1 MIGRNLELARFLPL
15 DVSVTTIAPSRLD
28 REIDELAAISAHPA
42 PAVTRVLFSPEDLAA
57 RQWLTALA
65 RDAGF
70 HVRADPAGNLFIR
83 WEGNEPCLPAIATGS
98 HIDAIPNAGKYDGVV
113 GVLGGLEAM
122 RQLKEN
128 GHVPKRSIE
137 LILFTAEEPTRF
149 GIGCLGSRLMAGT
162 TSPDEARALR
172 DAEGRSL
179 EELREAAGC
188 RGDLGAVKLSTGAYQ
203 AFIELHIE
211 QGPLLE
217 AEEIDIGVVEK
228 IAAPS
233 AFRLLLKGSGGHAG
247 AVLMKDRRDA
257 FLAAAEI
264 ALLVEKAAL
273 ESGSPDTVGTAGL
286 VEVKPGAINSIPCD
300 VKMEVDFRDTD
311 REARDKALAR
321 IGDGT
326 HAICKRRGIEID
338 WQVINQDPPA
348 LCDPSLVALAE
359 GKAAAAGLSH
369 RRMISRA
376 YHDSL
381 FMARVCPVT
390 MIFIPCFKGYSH
402 RPDEFSSPEAIAK
415 GVVVLKACLEEL
427 SVR

>member
-1 MIGRNLELARFLPL
+1 MPFDGM
-15 DVSVTTIAPSRLD
+15 VTKVEASRLD

-42 PAVTRVLFSPEDLAA
+42 PAVTRVLFSPEDLSA
-57 RQWLTALA
+57 REWLTVLA
-65 RDAGF
+65 KEAGF
-70 HVRADPAGNLFIR
+70 QVRQDPVGNLFIR
-83 WEGNEPCLPAIATGS
+83 WEGSEPCLPAVATGS
-98 HIDAIPNAGKYDGVV
+98 HTDAIPNAGKYDGVV

-122 RQLKEN
+122 RLLKEA

-137 LILFTAEEPTRF
+137 LIMFTAEEPTRF

-162 TSPDEARALR
+162 TSPDEARVLR
-172 DAEGRSL
+172 DREGHSLDDLRS
-179 EELREAAGC
+179 AAGC
-188 RGDLGAVKLSTGAYQ
+188 RGDLGAVKLSTGAYK
-203 AFIELHIE
+203 AFVELHIE

-217 AEEIDIGVVEK
+217 QEGIDIGVVEK

-233 AFRLLLKGSGGHAG
+233 AFRLLLKGQGGHAG
-247 AVLMKDRRDA
+247 AVLMPERKDA

-273 ESGSPDTVGTAGL
+273 GSGSPDTVGTTGL

-311 REARDKALAR
+311 KEARDKALAR

-326 HAICKRRGIEID
+326 HAICRRRGVEID

-348 LCDPSLVALAE
+348 KCDPSLVALVEA
-359 GKAAAAGLSH
+359 KAAAAKCTH
-369 RRMISRA
+369 MRMISRA

-381 FMARVCPVT
+381 FMARVCPTV
-390 MIFIPCFKGYSH
+390 MIFIPCYKGYSH
-402 RPDEFSSPEAIAK
+402 RPDEYSSPEAIAK
-415 GVVVLKACLEEL
+415 GVEVLAGCLRDL
-427 SVR
+427 SSR

>member
-1 MIGRNLELARFLPL
+1 MST
-15 DVSVTTIAPSRLD
+15 VSRSRLD

-42 PAVTRVLFSPEDLAA
+42 PAVTRVLFSAEDLKA
-57 RQWLTALA
+57 REWLTGLA
-65 RDAGF
+65 KEAGF
-70 HVRADPAGNLFIR
+70 HVRQDPVGNLFIR
-83 WEGNEPCLPAIATGS
+83 WEGSEPCLPAVATGS
-98 HIDAIPNAGKYDGVV
+98 HTDAIPNAGKYDGVV

-122 RQLKEN
+122 RKLKAA
-128 GHVPKRSIE
+128 GHEPKRSIE
-137 LILFTAEEPTRF
+137 LIMFTAEEPTRF

-172 DAEGRSL
+172 DSEGQSL
-179 EELREAAGC
+179 EELRSAAGC
-188 RGDLGAVKLSTGAYQ
+188 TGNLGAVKLSTGAYR

-211 QGPLLE
+211 QGPHLE
-217 AEEIDIGVVEK
+217 LEQLDIGIVEK

-233 AFRLLLKGSGGHAG
+233 AFRLLLKGAGGHAG
-247 AVLMKDRRDA
+247 AVLMPGRKDA

-264 ALLVEKAAL
+264 ALLVERAAL
-273 ESGSPDTVGTAGL
+273 ESGSPDTVGTTGL

-300 VKMEVDFRDTD
+300 VKMEVDFRDTN

-326 HAICKRRGIEID
+326 HAICKRRGVEIN

-348 LCDPSLVALAE
+348 LCEPSLVKLVEA
-359 GKAAAAGLSH
+359 KAVAAGYSTC
-369 RRMISRA
+369 RMISRA

-381 FMARVCPVT
+381 FMARLCPTT

-402 RPDEFSSPEAIAK
+402 RPDEYSSPQAIAK
-415 GVVVLKACLEEL
+415 GVAVLAECLKEL
-427 SVR
+427 SAL

>member
-1 MIGRNLELARFLPL
+1 M
-15 DVSVTTIAPSRLD
+15 VTKVEASRLD

-42 PAVTRVLFSPEDLAA
+42 PAVTRVLFSPEDLSA
-57 RQWLTALA
+57 REWLTVLA
-65 RDAGF
+65 KEAGF
-70 HVRADPAGNLFIR
+70 QVRQDPVGNLFIR
-83 WEGNEPCLPAIATGS
+83 WEGSEPCLPAVATGS
-98 HIDAIPNAGKYDGVV
+98 HTDAIPNAGKYDGVV

-122 RQLKEN
+122 RLLKEA

-137 LILFTAEEPTRF
+137 LIMFTAEEPTRF

-162 TSPDEARALR
+162 TSPDEARVLR
-172 DAEGRSL
+172 DREGHSLDDLRS
-179 EELREAAGC
+179 AAGC
-188 RGDLGAVKLSTGAYQ
+188 RGDLGAVKLSTGAYK
-203 AFIELHIE
+203 AFVELHIE

-217 AEEIDIGVVEK
+217 QEGIDIGVVEK

-233 AFRLLLKGSGGHAG
+233 AFRLLLKGQGGHAG
-247 AVLMKDRRDA
+247 AVLMPERKDA

-273 ESGSPDTVGTAGL
+273 GSGSPDTVGTTGL

-311 REARDKALAR
+311 KEARDKALAR

-326 HAICKRRGIEID
+326 HAICRRRGVEID

-348 LCDPSLVALAE
+348 KCDPSLVALVEA
-359 GKAAAAGLSH
+359 KAAAAKCTH
-369 RRMISRA
+369 MRMISRA

-381 FMARVCPVT
+381 FMARVCPTV
-390 MIFIPCFKGYSH
+390 MIFIPCYKGYSH
-402 RPDEFSSPEAIAK
+402 RPDEYSSPEAIAK
-415 GVVVLKACLEEL
+415 GVEVLAGCLRDL
-427 SVR
+427 SSR

>member
-1 MIGRNLELARFLPL
+1 MPFAGM
-15 DVSVTTIAPSRLD
+15 VTKLSPSRLD

-42 PAVTRVLFSPEDLAA
+42 PAVTRLLFSPEDLSA
-57 RQWLTALA
+57 REWLTVLA
-65 RDAGF
+65 KEAGF
-70 HVRADPAGNLFIR
+70 YVRQDPVGNMFIR
-83 WEGNEPCLPAIATGS
+83 WEGSEPCLPAVATGS
-98 HIDAIPNAGKYDGVV
+98 HTDAIPNAGKYDGVV

-122 RQLKEN
+122 RVLKES

-137 LILFTAEEPTRF
+137 LIMFTSEEPTRF

-162 TSPDEARALR
+162 TSPEQAQALR
-172 DAEGRSL
+172 DGEGRSL
-179 EELREAAGC
+179 DELREAAGC
-188 RGDLGAVKLSTGAYQ
+188 RGNLGAVKLSTGAYK
-203 AFIELHIE
+203 AFVELHIE

-217 AEEIDIGVVEK
+217 EAGVDIGVVEK

-233 AFRLLLKGSGGHAG
+233 AFRLLLKGQGGHAG
-247 AVLMKDRRDA
+247 AVLMPQRKDA
-257 FLAAAEI
+257 FMAAAEI

-273 ESGSPDTVGTAGL
+273 ESGSPDTVGTTGL

-311 REARDKALAR
+311 KEARDKSLAR

-326 HAICKRRGIEID
+326 HAICRRRGIEID

-348 LCDPSLVALAE
+348 KCDPGLVALVEEQAKE
-359 GKAAAAGLSH
+359 AGCTH
-369 RRMISRA
+369 QRMISRA

-381 FMARVCPVT
+381 FMARVCPTV

-402 RPDEFSSPEAIAK
+402 RPDEYSSPEAIAK
-415 GVVVLKACLEEL
+415 GVQVLAGCLKEL
-427 SVR
+427 SAK

>member
-1 MIGRNLELARFLPL
+1 MKM
-15 DVSVTTIAPSRLD
+15 VSRLD

-42 PAVTRVLFSPEDLAA
+42 PAVTRVLFSPEDLGA
-57 RQWLTALA
+57 REWLTVLA
-65 RDAGF
+65 KEAGF
-70 HVRADPAGNLFIR
+70 HVRQDPVGNLFIR
-83 WEGNEPCLPAIATGS
+83 WEGSEPCLPAVATGS
-98 HIDAIPNAGKYDGVV
+98 HTDAIPNAGKYDGVV

-122 RQLKEN
+122 RVLKEA

-137 LILFTAEEPTRF
+137 LIMFTSEEPTRF

-162 TSPDEARALR
+162 TSPEEARALR
-172 DAEGRSL
+172 DSEGRSL
-179 EELREAAGC
+179 DDLRATAGC
-188 RGDLGAVKLSTGAYQ
+188 RGDLGAVKLSTGAYR
-203 AFIELHIE
+203 AFVELHIE

-217 AEEIDIGVVEK
+217 KEGIDIGVVEK

-247 AVLMKDRRDA
+247 AVLMPGRKDA

-273 ESGSPDTVGTAGL
+273 ESGSPDTVGTTGL

-311 REARDKALAR
+311 KEARDKALAR

-326 HAICKRRGIEID
+326 HAICKRRGVEID

-348 LCDPSLVALAE
+348 KCDPSLVALVEA
-359 GKAAAAGLSH
+359 KAAAAKCTH
-369 RRMISRA
+369 MRMISRA

-381 FMARVCPVT
+381 FMARVSPTV
-390 MIFIPCFKGYSH
+390 MIFIPCYKGYSH
-402 RPDEFSSPEAIAK
+402 RPDEYSSPEAITK
-415 GVVVLKACLEEL
+415 GVEVLAGCLKEL
-427 SVR
+427 SLK

>member
-1 MIGRNLELARFLPL
+1 MSTAC
-15 DVSVTTIAPSRLD
+15 PSRLD

-57 RQWLTALA
+57 REWLAGKA
-65 RDAGF
+65 REAGF
-70 HVRADPAGNLFIR
+70 QLRQDPVGNLFIR
-83 WEGNEPCLPAIATGS
+83 WEGSEPCLPAVATGS
-98 HIDAIPNAGKYDGVV
+98 HTDAIPNAGKYDGVV

-122 RQLKEN
+122 RQLKEA
-128 GHVPKRSIE
+128 GHLPRHSLE
-137 LILFTAEEPTRF
+137 LIMFTSEEPTRF

-162 TSPDEARALR
+162 ITAGEAQALR
-172 DAEGRSL
+172 DPDGRSL
-179 EELREAAGC
+179 DELRAAAGC
-188 RGDLGAVKLSTGAYQ
+188 GGDLGAVKVSTGAYK

-217 AEEIDIGVVEK
+217 ERGIDIGVVEK

-247 AVLMKDRRDA
+247 AVLMPDRRDA

-264 ALLVEKAAL
+264 ALLVEQAAL
-273 ESGSPDTVGTAGL
+273 ESGSKDTVGTTGL

-311 REARDKALAR
+311 QEARDRALAK
-321 IGDGT
+321 IGQG
-326 HAICKRRGIEID
+326 ARAVCKRRGVEID

-348 LCDPSLVALAE
+348 LCERSLVALAE
-359 GKAAAAGLSH
+359 DKAAAAGFSH
-369 RRMISRA
+369 DRMVSRA

-381 FMARVCPVT
+381 FMARFCPTT
-390 MIFIPCFKGYSH
+390 MIFIPCHKGYSH
-402 RPDEFSSPEAIAK
+402 RPDEFSSPHAIAK
-415 GVVVLKACLEEL
+415 GVAVLKECLKEL
-427 SVR
+427 SR

>member
-1 MIGRNLELARFLPL
+1 MNAIP
-15 DVSVTTIAPSRLD
+15 RLD
-28 REIDELAAISAHPA
+28 REIDELASISAHPA
-42 PAVTRVLFSPEDLAA
+42 PAVTRVLFSAEDIAA
-57 RQWLTALA
+57 RQWLTAKA
-65 RDAGF
+65 KEAGF
-70 HVRADPAGNLFIR
+70 FVRTDPAGNLFIR
-83 WEGNEPCLPAIATGS
+83 WEGDEPCLPAVATGS
-98 HIDAIPNAGKYDGVV
+98 HTDAIPNAGKYDGVV

-122 RQLKEN
+122 RQLKEA
-128 GHVPKRSIE
+128 GHAPKRSIE
-137 LILFTAEEPTRF
+137 LIMFTSEEPTRF

-172 DAEGRSL
+172 DPDGRSL
-179 EELREAAGC
+179 DELREAAGC
-188 RGDLGAVKLSTGAYQ
+188 RGDLGAVKVSSLAYT
-203 AFIELHIE
+203 AFVELHIE

-217 AEEIDIGVVEK
+217 AAQLDIGVVEK

-264 ALLVEKAAL
+264 ALLVERAAI
-273 ESGSPDTVGTAGL
+273 ESGSPDTVGTCGL

-300 VKMEVDFRDTD
+300 VKMEVDFRDTN
-311 REARDKALAR
+311 REARDKALGK

-326 HAICKRRGIEID
+326 REICKRRGIEID

-348 LCDPSLVALAE
+348 ICEPTLVALAE
-359 GKAAAAGLSH
+359 SKAKGAGFSCQ
-369 RRMISRA
+369 RMISRA

-381 FMARVCPVT
+381 FMARICPTT
-390 MIFIPCFKGYSH
+390 MIFIPCYKGYSH
-402 RPDEFSSPEAIAK
+402 RPDEYSSPEAIAK
-415 GVVVLKACLEEL
+415 GVEVLKECLKEL

>member
-1 MIGRNLELARFLPL
+1 M
-15 DVSVTTIAPSRLD
+15 TTNAPSRLD

-42 PAVTRVLFSPEDLAA
+42 PAVTRVLFSGEDLAA
-57 RQWLTALA
+57 RQWLTVLA
-65 RDAGF
+65 KEAGF
-70 HVRADPAGNLFIR
+70 HVRTDPAGNLFIR
-83 WEGNEPCLPAIATGS
+83 WEGEEPCLPAVATGS
-98 HIDAIPNAGKYDGVV
+98 HTDAIPNAGKYDGVV

-122 RQLKEN
+122 RQLKEA
-128 GHVPKRSIE
+128 GHRPKRSIE
-137 LILFTAEEPTRF
+137 LIMFTAEEPTRF

-162 TSPDEARALR
+162 TTPDQARALR
-172 DAEGRSL
+172 DADGRSL
-179 EELREAAGC
+179 DELREVAGC
-188 RGDLGAVKLSTGAYQ
+188 RGDLGAVKLSSMAYS

-217 AEEIDIGVVEK
+217 EERLDIGIVEK

-247 AVLMKDRRDA
+247 AVLMKDRCDA

-273 ESGSPDTVGTAGL
+273 ESGSPDTVGTCGL

-311 REARDKALAR
+311 KEARDKALAR
-321 IGDGT
+321 IGEGAHD
-326 HAICKRRGIEID
+326 ICRKRGIAID

-348 LCDPSLVALAE
+348 ICDPALVALAE
-359 GKAAAAGLSH
+359 SKAVGVGLKH

-381 FMARVCPVT
+381 FMARVCPTT
-390 MIFIPCFKGYSH
+390 MIFIPCHKGYSH
-402 RPDEFSSPEAIAK
+402 RPDEYSSPQAIAR
-415 GVVVLKACLEEL
+415 GVAVLKACLEEL
-427 SVR
+427 SRR

>member
-1 MIGRNLELARFLPL
+1 MTAIP
-15 DVSVTTIAPSRLD
+15 RLD
-28 REIDELAAISAHPA
+28 REIDELAAMSEHPA
-42 PAVTRVLFSPEDLAA
+42 PAVTRVLFSQEDLAA
-57 RQWLTALA
+57 RHWLTVKAK
-65 RDAGF
+65 DAGF

-83 WEGNEPCLPAIATGS
+83 WEGCEPCLPAVATGS
-98 HIDAIPNAGKYDGVV
+98 HTDAIPNAGKYDGVV

-122 RQLKEN
+122 RQLKES
-128 GHVPKRSIE
+128 GHEPKRSIE
-137 LILFTAEEPTRF
+137 LIMFTSEEPTRF

-162 TSPDEARALR
+162 TSPDQARALL
-172 DAEGRSL
+172 DADGRSFDK
-179 EELREAAGC
+179 LREAAGY
-188 RGDLGAVKLSTGAYQ
+188 RGDLGAVKLSSMAYS

-217 AEEIDIGVVEK
+217 KEGLDIGVVEK

-273 ESGSPDTVGTAGL
+273 ESGSPDTVGTCGL

-326 HAICKRRGIEID
+326 HEICRQRGIEVD

-348 LCDPSLVALAE
+348 LCEPALVTLVE
-359 GKAAAAGLSH
+359 SKAKAVGLSF
-369 RRMISRA
+369 RRMVSRA

-381 FMARVCPVT
+381 FMARICPTT

-402 RPDEFSSPEAIAK
+402 RPDEYSSPEAIAK
-415 GVVVLKACLEEL
+415 GIAVLKECLKDL
-427 SVR
+427 SEK